1 MLPEKAGP
9 INKLKGTDPCR
20 PFIVQMIPHTNLI
33 FIVADKMCPCFS
45 NKISITPTKVD
56 YGATN
61 ETSYCEKLKY
71 NILRRK
77 PTHCINYHA
86 EVKSRGFRDQC
97 YDF

>member
-1 MLPEKAGP
+1 
-9 INKLKGTDPCR
+9 
-20 PFIVQMIPHTNLI
+20 MIPHTNLI

-45 NKISITPTKVD
+45 NKISIVPNKVD

-86 EVKSRGFRDQC
+86 EVSFLLLLVPFIAYLLD
-97 YDF
+97 